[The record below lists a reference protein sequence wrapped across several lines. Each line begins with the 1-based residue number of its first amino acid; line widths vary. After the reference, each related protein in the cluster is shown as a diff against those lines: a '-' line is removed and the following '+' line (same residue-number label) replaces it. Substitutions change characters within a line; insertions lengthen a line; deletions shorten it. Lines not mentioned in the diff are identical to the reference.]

1 MVDSSNSLHSL
12 PRGGLPRIIESI
24 ALMKSGCSLSLP
36 AGRAVCLTK
45 NGAYPTVLLSA
56 ASTMLSYGFAKKPAR
71 SRSVNRMRKEF
82 MILQHPRF
90 RMLFR
95 FPSFRK
101 AKRPMP
107 LLPCRTRLR
116 IMTIHIWFRSRPES
130 FLCSCAMEQIRLLS
144 GRSCPFW

>member
-1 MVDSSNSLHSL
+1 
-12 PRGGLPRIIESI
+12 
-24 ALMKSGCSLSLP
+24 MKSGCSLSLP
-36 AGRAVCLTK
+36 ADRAVCLTK
-45 NGAYPTVLLSA
+45 NGAHPTVLLSA
-56 ASTMLSYGFAKKPAR
+56 ASTMRSYGFAKKPAR
-71 SRSVNRMRKEF
+71 SRNVNRMRKES

-101 AKRPMP
+101 TKRHMP

-130 FLCSCAMEQIRLLS
+130 FLCSCVMEQIRLLS
-144 GRSCPFW
+144 DRSCPFW